1 MHNRKEA
8 AVSFLE
14 WAAGGR
20 VEEAY
25 EQFIGPGFRHHNPY
39 FEGSADA
46 LRAAMAENARQ
57 NPGKVVSVKR
67 VIADGEY
74 VVVHFHIRHHPDEL
88 GAAVVH
94 IFRFENDRIVELWDL
109 AQPVPEQ
116 SPNQYGLF

>member
-74 VVVHFHIRHHPDEL
+74 VVVHFHIRHHPDE
-88 GAAVVH
+88 
-94 IFRFENDRIVELWDL
+94 
-109 AQPVPEQ
+109 P
-116 SPNQYGLF
+116 